1 MLTLDPRNYFDIA
14 NYRASLPT
22 YVRTIL
28 ALRRH
33 LHNTPCS
40 PDIMS
45 HLVSAFPWNPSL
57 LGLRSPVSR
66 MKSPGNDVPSQPL
79 PEHYAM
85 EGLLWADHHF
95 PTDYFVA
102 EGFDDELETYA
113 AMDDRPE
120 KRCEERA
127 RSQRP
132 PVLTIPGMELCSAR
146 RLFERACAR
155 IFKRLGFLTT
165 TFRLVAM
172 LSMVARASAEPLD
185 AVRICKI
192 ISVGATGM
200 ASFGASITSW
210 QLDSKEEGNMALRV
224 ACPVLVSIF
233 SVLYPLAF
241 LTDKRK
247 NKHRTRQFV
256 EGICFGGALCLI
268 VLRLIRPSGD
278 EKADDDKTNNIW
290 LDKLTFC
297 ILMIVV
303 AGILNAERRLFTGST
318 NQSHNDANG
327 TQLDTVGGPTGSSN
341 NRRGRSD
348 ANAVNP
354 VRNSPRQNGG
364 QRDGQRDDSNNDDG
378 IDYAGAAVNAAD
390 VLSA

>member
-1 MLTLDPRNYFDIA
+1 MPWKGSFGPTTISPPITLSLKVLMMNWKLTLPWMTARRNDA
-14 NYRASLPT
+14 RNRPVLNARL
-22 YVRTIL
+22 
-28 ALRRH
+28 
-33 LHNTPCS
+33 
-40 PDIMS
+40 
-45 HLVSAFPWNPSL
+45 SL
-57 LGLRSPVSR
+57 LSLAWNFAA
-66 MKSPGNDVPSQPL
+66 PG
-79 PEHYAM
+79 
-85 EGLLWADHHF
+85 
-95 PTDYFVA
+95 
-102 EGFDDELETYA
+102 
-113 AMDDRPE
+113 
-120 KRCEERA
+120 
-127 RSQRP
+127 
-132 PVLTIPGMELCSAR
+132 

-256 EGICFGGALCLI
+256 EGIYFGGALCLI
-268 VLRLIRPSGD
+268 VLRLIRSSGD

-290 LDKLTFC
+290 LDMLTFC

-303 AGILNAERRLFTGST
+303 AGILNAGRSLFTGST

-354 VRNSPRQNGG
+354 VRNSPRHNGG